1 MFDHNL
7 KTIVPRNSSK
17 LIGISDAATSWAFT
31 AGWSVSKRMPE
42 RAARAAFQAGADY
55 LWWQNTA
62 GVPRLKSNLARVR
75 PWLTNQE
82 LEILARSGMRSY
94 MRYWCEA
101 FRLPTYTP
109 SRISESFDLQ
119 GKELLDSTM
128 QQGKGAIMIPGHMA
142 NWDLAGAWATQRYG
156 ALTTVA
162 EQLKPKDLFDQF
174 LQYRES
180 LGMEVLPLGNP
191 HIIRALIRRL
201 REGRLVALLG
211 DRDLTDSGVLVDFFG
226 GKASFPAGPALLSI
240 MTGAPLHPVTM
251 HNEKHMTIGTV
262 YPRIEVPTVADR
274 SEQITIMTQQ
284 IAHAFEIGI
293 SEHPED
299 WHMLQKVWVD

>member
-1 MFDHNL
+1 M
-7 KTIVPRNSSK
+7 PRNSSK
-17 LIGISDAATSWAFT
+17 LAGVTDSATAWAFT
-31 AGWSVSKRMPE
+31 AGWSVSKRLPE

-55 LWWQNTA
+55 MWWQNTG
-62 GVPRLKSNLARVR
+62 GVPRLTSNLARVK
-75 PWLTNQE
+75 PWLTDEE
-82 LEILARSGMRSY
+82 LKQLARSGMRSY

-109 SRISESFDLQ
+109 HRIAESFELR
-119 GKELLDSTM
+119 GKELLDTTM
-128 QQGKGAIMIPGHMA
+128 NQGKGAVMIPGHMA

-180 LGMEVLPLGNP
+180 LGMEVLPLGEP
-191 HIIRALIRRL
+191 HVMRSLVRRL

-211 DRDLTDSGVLVDFFG
+211 DRDITESGVHVDFFG

-240 MTGAPLHPVTM
+240 MTGSPLHPVTM
-251 HNEKHMTIGTV
+251 HNEIDRTVGTV
-262 YPRIEVPTVADR
+262 YPRIEVPNVADR
-274 SEQITIMTQQ
+274 SEQIRIMTQQ

-293 SEHPED
+293 AEHPED
-299 WHMLQKVWVD
+299 WHMLQRVWVD